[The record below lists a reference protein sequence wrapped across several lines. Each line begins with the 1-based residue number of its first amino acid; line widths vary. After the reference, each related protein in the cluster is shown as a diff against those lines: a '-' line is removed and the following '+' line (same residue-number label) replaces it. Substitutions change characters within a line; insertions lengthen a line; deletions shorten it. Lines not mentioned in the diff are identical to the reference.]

1 MQLSGKV
8 ALVTGASSGIGEAAA
23 RRLAKEGAH
32 VGVLGRTPEDTE
44 KVTQDIQRAGGAAT
58 TLLAD
63 VSDPEALQAAIKQ
76 LGEAQGRID
85 IVVAN
90 AGINGTWA
98 SLDDL
103 TLEDYEQTM
112 GINFRGTFLTVKYAL
127 PYLRKAGSGAI
138 VVVSS
143 VNGSRMFSNTG
154 ATLYASSKAAQVAF
168 AKMTAIELAHDKV
181 RINVVCPGAIDT
193 EIDDNT
199 DHVDLEAIRMPVVF
213 PKGQIPLTGKTPGTA
228 AQVADLIFFLTSD
241 MSSHISGTEVWIDGA
256 QSLLQG

>member
-1 MQLSGKV
+1 MQLQNKV

-23 RRLAKEGAH
+23 RRLAQEGAH

-44 KVTQDIQRAGGAAT
+44 RVTKEIQQAGGAAT

-63 VSDPEALQAAIKQ
+63 VSDPDALQAAIRQ
-76 LGEAQGRID
+76 LGEAHGRID

-90 AGINGTWA
+90 AGINGKWA

-103 TLEDYEQTM
+103 TVDDYEQTM

-127 PYLRKAGSGAI
+127 PYLRKSDSGAV

-154 ATLYASSKAAQVAF
+154 ASLYASSKAAQVAF
-168 AKMTAIELAHDKV
+168 AKMTAIELAKDKI
-181 RINVVCPGAIDT
+181 RINVICPGAIDT

-199 DHVDLEAIRMPVVF
+199 DHVDLDKIRVPVEF

-228 AQVADLIFFLTSD
+228 AQVANLILFLSSD

>member
-1 MQLSGKV
+1 MQLNGKV

-23 RRLAKEGAH
+23 RKLAKEGAH

-44 KVTQDIQRAGGAAT
+44 KVTQDIQKAGGAAT

-63 VSDPEALQAAIKQ
+63 VSDPNELHAAVKQ
-76 LGEAQGRID
+76 LGDAQGRID

-90 AGINGTWA
+90 AGINGKWA
-98 SLDDL
+98 PLDEL
-103 TLEDYEQTM
+103 TVDDYEQTM

-138 VVVSS
+138 VVVAS

-168 AKMTAIELAHDKV
+168 TKMTAIELARDKV
-181 RINVVCPGAIDT
+181 RINVICPGAIDT

-199 DHVDLEAIRMPVVF
+199 DHVHLDKIRVPVEF
-213 PKGQIPLTGKTPGTA
+213 PQGQIPLTGKTPGTS

>member
-1 MQLSGKV
+1 MQLKGKV

-23 RRLAKEGAH
+23 RKLAQEGAH
-32 VGVLGRTPEDTE
+32 VGVLGRTKKDTD
-44 KVTQDIQRAGGAAT
+44 KVTKDIEKAGGVAT
-58 TLLAD
+58 TLIAD
-63 VSDPEALQAAIKQ
+63 VSSPEELQAAIKQ
-76 LGEAQGRID
+76 LGDAQGHID

-90 AGINGTWA
+90 AGVNGTWA

-103 TLEDYEQTM
+103 TVEDYEETM

-127 PYLRKAGSGAI
+127 PYLRKGSGASV

-154 ATLYASSKAAQVAF
+154 ASLYASSKAAQVAF
-168 AKMTAIELAHDKV
+168 AKMTAIELAQDKI
-181 RINVVCPGAIDT
+181 RINVICPGAIDT

-199 DHVDLEAIRMPVVF
+199 DRVNLDKISMPVEF
-213 PKGQIPLTGKTPGTA
+213 PKGQIPLTGKTPGTS
-228 AQVADLIFFLTSD
+228 AQVADLIFFLSSD

>member
-1 MQLSGKV
+1 MQLQGKV
-8 ALVTGASSGIGEAAA
+8 AFVTGASSGIGEAAA

-32 VGVLGRTPEDTE
+32 VGVLGRDPEETE
-44 KVTQDIQRAGGAAT
+44 NVTRSIQQAGGKAT

-63 VSDPEALQAAIKQ
+63 VSKPNELEAAVRQ
-76 LGEAQGRID
+76 LGDAQGKID

-103 TLEDYEQTM
+103 TVDDYEQTM

-127 PYLRKAGSGAI
+127 PYLRKAGSGSV

-154 ATLYASSKAAQVAF
+154 ASLYASSKAAQVAF
-168 AKMTAIELAHDKV
+168 AKMIAPELAHDKV
-181 RINVVCPGAIDT
+181 RVNVICPGAIDT

-199 DHVDLEAIRMPVVF
+199 DRVKLEKIQWPVEF
-213 PKGQIPLTGKTPGTA
+213 PKGQIPLTGGKPGTS

-241 MSSHISGTEVWIDGA
+241 MSSHISGTEIWIDGA

>member
-1 MQLSGKV
+1 MQLERKV

-23 RRLAKEGAH
+23 RKLAQEGAH

-44 KVTQDIQRAGGAAT
+44 KVTKDIQAAGGKAT

-63 VSDPEALQAAIKQ
+63 VSEPDELQKAIKQ
-76 LGEAQGRID
+76 LGDAQGKID

-103 TLEDYEQTM
+103 TVDDYEQTM

-127 PYLRKAGSGAI
+127 PYLRNAGGGAI
-138 VVVSS
+138 AVVAS

-168 AKMTAIELAHDKV
+168 TKMTAIELAKDKV
-181 RINVVCPGAIDT
+181 RINVICPGAIET

-199 DHVDLEAIRMPVVF
+199 DRVDLSKISYPVEF
-213 PKGQIPLTGKTPGTA
+213 PEGKVPLTGGEPGKA
-228 AQVADLIFFLTSD
+228 SQVADLIFFLTSD

>member
-1 MQLSGKV
+1 MQLEGKV

-44 KVTQDIQRAGGAAT
+44 KVTKEIQQAGGAAT

-63 VSDPEALQAAIKQ
+63 VSKPDELEAAVKQ
-76 LGEAQGRID
+76 LGDAQGRID
-85 IVVAN
+85 IVIAN

-98 SLDDL
+98 PLDEL
-103 TLEDYEQTM
+103 TIEDYEETM

-127 PYLRKAGSGAI
+127 PYMRKAGSGAI

-168 AKMTAIELAHDKV
+168 TKMTAIELARDKI
-181 RINVVCPGAIDT
+181 RINVICPGAIDT

-199 DHVDLEAIRMPVVF
+199 EHVELEEISYPVKY
-213 PKGQIPLTGKTPGTA
+213 PKGKVPLTGGKPGTSE
-228 AQVADLIFFLTSD
+228 QVADLIFFLTSD

-256 QSLLQG
+256 ESLFQG